1 MTPEGKVVALIKKR
15 IKEAGGE
22 VRKCAWEN
30 CRGAPDLLVM
40 LPGIHAW
47 IEAKTETG
55 KLGPH
60 QAREHTRMTTR
71 RLQGVR
77 GFWRGS
83 GAGPG
88 EPPDLCLPLRSRGTI
103 CVSSIPGRTSRE

>member
-15 IKEAGGE
+15 VKEAGGE

-55 KLGPH
+55 KLGPPGSR
-60 QAREHTRMTTR
+60 ARSYVKR

-88 EPPDLCLPLRSRGTI
+88 EPPDLRLPLRSRGTI
-103 CVSSIPGRTSRE
+103 CVSSIPGRIRSE

>member
-60 QAREHTRMTTR
+60 QAREHTRMATAGCKVYVVFGEDQAQALVSHLISVSR
-71 RLQGVR
+71 SGVEEQY
-77 GFWRGS
+77 
-83 GAGPG
+83 A
-88 EPPDLCLPLRSRGTI
+88 
-103 CVSSIPGRTSRE
+103 

>member
-1 MTPEGKVVALIKKR
+1 MTPEGKVIALIKKR

-47 IEAKTETG
+47 IEAETE
-55 KLGPH
+55 
-60 QAREHTRMTTR
+60 TRMTTAGCKVYVVFGEDQAQALVSHLISVSR
-71 RLQGVR
+71 SGVEEQY
-77 GFWRGS
+77 
-83 GAGPG
+83 A
-88 EPPDLCLPLRSRGTI
+88 
-103 CVSSIPGRTSRE
+103 

>member
-15 IKEAGGE
+15 VKAAGGE

-60 QAREHTRMTTR
+60 QTREHTRMTTAGCKVYVVFGEDQAQALVSHLISVSR
-71 RLQGVR
+71 SGVEEQY
-77 GFWRGS
+77 
-83 GAGPG
+83 A
-88 EPPDLCLPLRSRGTI
+88 
-103 CVSSIPGRTSRE
+103 

>member
-15 IKEAGGE
+15 VKEAGGE

-47 IEAKTETG
+47 IEAKQKPASSALTRLASTFG
-55 KLGPH
+55 CVAPA
-60 QAREHTRMTTR
+60 ARCTWFLARIR
-71 RLQGVR
+71 RR
-77 GFWRGS
+77 PW
-83 GAGPG
+83 
-88 EPPDLCLPLRSRGTI
+88 
-103 CVSSIPGRTSRE
+103 